1 MFFIFGWGH
10 QITKNYGVTFKNHC
24 SSCNNEEYWQ
34 LLRITTWFT
43 LFFIPV
49 IPYERKYFLMCP
61 VCEKGVYLDSDKFEE
76 LKNLAEANSDL
87 IDKKITVEEYNQRLV
102 GPKKIEEEAVGYI
115 EGEIEQESGSKD
127 NNKISIIF
135 CSDCGHKNDTENNFC
150 QNCGEKIK

>member
-1 MFFIFGWGH
+1 MA
-10 QITKNYGVTFKNHC
+10 Q
-24 SSCNNEEYWQ
+24 
-34 LLRITTWFT
+34 
-43 LFFIPV
+43 
-49 IPYERKYFLMCP
+49 
-61 VCEKGVYLDSDKFEE
+61 KFEE